1 MNSCCWKY
9 KLSEAFI
16 GLGGQNRKNTNLSGK
31 DLAEFSAHNSKQ
43 VSVGEQKT
51 VIEEKY
57 QRQGLGHSCTKRV
70 ACKITQSKTFCLVE

>member
-43 VSVGEQKT
+43 VSVGE
-51 VIEEKY
+51 
-57 QRQGLGHSCTKRV
+57 
-70 ACKITQSKTFCLVE
+70 